1 MKPLIVALD
10 VETDHQALSLVQK
23 LKPHVDLFKVGP
35 VLFLKYGGALLKEI
49 RSLGADIFLDMKFH
63 DIPSVVAKA
72 VERAGEWGVYS
83 ATLHTAGGVEMMKEA
98 ARVPKRPLLW
108 GVTVLTSLEHK
119 DLLRMGVTRQVKDQ
133 VLHLAKLAMTSKLD
147 GVISS
152 VEEARAIK
160 KACGRGFQVVT
171 PGIRLAKATD
181 DQKRVQTPRAAVNEG
196 ADFFVM
202 GRPVIESPDPVKT
215 VQEIYQSL
223 TSCRRKPAPSRL
235 DPGFR
240 RGDDERRSN

>member
-10 VETDHQALSLVQK
+10 VETDQEALGLVRM

-35 VLFLKYGGALLKEI
+35 VLFLKYGGALIAEL
-49 RSLGADIFLDMKFH
+49 RSLGAEIFLDMKFH

-83 ATLHTAGGVEMMKEA
+83 ATIHTSGGVEMMKEA
-98 ARVPKRPLLW
+98 ARVSKRPLLW

-119 DLLRMGVTRQVKDQ
+119 DLLRIGITRPVREQVQ
-133 VLHLAKLAMTSKLD
+133 NLAKLALSAKLD

-160 KACGRGFQVVT
+160 KACGREFQVVT
-171 PGIRLAKATD
+171 PGIRAPQIGRSPAGSVAGGLPKALD
-181 DQKRVQTPRAAVNEG
+181 DQKRVQTPKAAMNEG

-202 GRPVIESPDPVKT
+202 GRPVTESADPVLT

-223 TSCRRKPAPSRL
+223 RRPR
-235 DPGFR
+235 
-240 RGDDERRSN
+240 

>member
-10 VETDHQALSLVQK
+10 VETDTQALSLVQK

-35 VLFLKYGGALLKEI
+35 VLFLKYGGALVTSL
-49 RSLGADIFLDMKFH
+49 RSLGAEVFLDMKFH

-83 ATLHTAGGVEMMKEA
+83 ATIHTAGGVEMMKEA
-98 ARVPKRPLLW
+98 ARVSKRPLLW
-108 GVTVLTSLEHK
+108 GVTVLTSLDQK
-119 DLLRMGVTRQVKDQ
+119 DLSRLGITRPLKIQVH
-133 VLHLAKLAMTSKLD
+133 HLAKMARASKLD

-152 VEEARAIK
+152 VEEVRTIK
-160 KACGRGFQVVT
+160 KACGREFQVVT
-171 PGIRLAKATD
+171 PGIRLAKASD
-181 DQKRVQTPRAAVNEG
+181 DQKRVLTPREAVMNG

-202 GRPVIESPDPVKT
+202 GRPIIESADPVLT

-223 TSCRRKPAPSRL
+223 
-235 DPGFR
+235 
-240 RGDDERRSN
+240 RRSR